1 MPPDTPEV
9 NAEKVPD
16 AAKPGGKVRLLSL
29 DDMDRRTNAYRRC
42 AELIAHVE
50 RDLGGPGRL
59 SNAQQQLIRHA
70 ALTTGMIEDLGS
82 RWLSGETID
91 PTMFATLT
99 NSARRLFETV
109 GLQRVPREVVP
120 TVDRYLAGEGKA
132 AT

>member
-16 AAKPGGKVRLLSL
+16 AAKSAGKVRLLSL

-59 SNAQQQLIRHA
+59 STAQQQLIRHA

-82 RWLSGETID
+82 RWLSGEAID

-132 AT
+132 AP

>member
-59 SNAQQQLIRHA
+59 SNAQLQLIRHA

-82 RWLSGETID
+82 RWLSGEPID
-91 PTMFATLT
+91 PNMFATLT

-109 GLQRVPREVVP
+109 GLTRVPREVVP

-132 AT
+132 PP